1 MTKSKLGHRRMKLLS
16 RILFLVTVTAAF
28 GCEPEVGSDAWC
40 ENIAEKPKGELTMNE
55 VSEFAS
61 NCIFKNYQN
70 DE

>member
-1 MTKSKLGHRRMKLLS
+1 MKLPS
-16 RILFLVTVTAAF
+16 GILLLLTVVTAC

-61 NCIFKNYQN
+61 NCIFKKYAD